1 MAEHVLHCLAQ
12 SGTACKPAL
21 ALEFA
26 GADLSLAGHQFFDD
40 EIGIDWTV
48 YPAIRD
54 RLDRIR
60 SEARR
65 ARLCTLMPG
74 HPLPNAS

>member
-21 ALEFA
+21 ALA
-26 GADLSLAGHQFFDD
+26 AADLSLGGHLFFDD
-40 EIGIDWTV
+40 GIGIDWTV
-48 YPAIRD
+48 YAAIRD
-54 RLDRIR
+54 WLDRIR
-60 SEARR
+60 SEPRR
-65 ARLCTLMPG
+65 ARPRTLMPG

>member
-1 MAEHVLHCLAQ
+1 MAEYVLHRFAQ

-21 ALEFA
+21 ALELV
-26 GADLSLAGHQFFDD
+26 GADLSLAGHPFFDD

-54 RLDRIR
+54 RLDRIG

>member
-21 ALEFA
+21 ALV
-26 GADLSLAGHQFFDD
+26 GADLSLAGHPFFDD

-54 RLDRIR
+54 RLDRIG